1 MDENAFSSIV
11 LANEVSD
18 RLSSVVHCA
27 GRLIMYQDVMIAGFG
42 GQGVLLAGKLLAYA
56 GMREGKHVTWFPSY
70 GAEIR
75 GGTANCTVIISS
87 DEIGSP
93 VVQNPSTMMIFND
106 ASFNKF
112 ERKIK
117 PGGRLFLNTSL
128 VHELPTRTDICRIEV
143 KANDIAGEIGDIRIA
158 NMVMLGTFLKET
170 GVVALGS
177 VLAALQEVLSA
188 RRQSLILLNECA
200 LKRGAE
206 VRSRPAA

>member
-1 MDENAFSSIV
+1 
-11 LANEVSD
+11 
-18 RLSSVVHCA
+18 
-27 GRLIMYQDVMIAGFG
+27 MYQDVMIAGFG
-42 GQGVLLAGKLLAYA
+42 GQGVLLVGKLLAYA
-56 GMREGKHVTWFPSY
+56 GMLEGKHVTWFPSY

-106 ASFNKF
+106 ASFKKF
-112 ERKIK
+112 EKKIK

-128 VHELPTRTDICRIEV
+128 VHERATRTDIRRIEV
-143 KANDIAGEIGDIRIA
+143 KANDIAGELGDIRIA

-177 VLAALQEVLSA
+177 VLAALQEVLST
-188 RRQSLILLNECA
+188 RRQSLIPLNESA
-200 LKRGAE
+200 LKRGAAIHSE
-206 VRSRPAA
+206 AVA